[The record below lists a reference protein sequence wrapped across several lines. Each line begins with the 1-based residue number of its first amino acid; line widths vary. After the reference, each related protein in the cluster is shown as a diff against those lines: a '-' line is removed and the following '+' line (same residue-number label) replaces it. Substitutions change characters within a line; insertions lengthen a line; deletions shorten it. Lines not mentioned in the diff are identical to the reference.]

1 MQVVIT
7 GGAGYIGSMLTGL
20 LLQKG
25 HNVTVIDKM
34 LFGGEHMLPYQ
45 AYGKNFHLVPED
57 ILNIDLG
64 FYFGGVDVVVHLAA
78 LVGFP
83 ICQQVGDVVAKKY
96 NIEGTEKAF
105 NAANECNVERFV
117 FASTY
122 SNYGTSPDGEPVTE
136 ESPLNPQSLYAETK
150 IAGEQLLL
158 ADKSSTC
165 KPIIFRFATLFGISP
180 RTRLDLI
187 INQFTFEAL
196 TKRKLIIYQKDY
208 RRSFCH
214 VFDTVRAIC
223 TSLEFTP
230 DLFDYQIYNVGSND
244 NNYSKQQVVD
254 RIKNFIIEVTV
265 EYKDLTFGGDLRDII
280 VSFDKF
286 AKTGYIL
293 TKSVDEG
300 ILEVTYAIQKEIIK
314 DPFSDKYRNAKFIVS

>member
-25 HNVTVIDKM
+25 HSVTVIDKM

-45 AYGKNFHLVPED
+45 AYGEKFRLIPGD
-57 ILNIDLG
+57 IFEVDLDP
-64 FYFGGVDVVVHLAA
+64 YFQRSDVVVHLAA

-83 ICQQVGDVVAKKY
+83 ICQQVGESVAKKY
-96 NIEGTEKAF
+96 NIEGTQKIFDLANAH
-105 NAANECNVERFV
+105 NAARFV

-122 SNYGTSPDGEPVTE
+122 SNYGVAPDDKPVTE

-158 ADKSSTC
+158 ADRNSLC
-165 KPIIFRFATLFGISP
+165 KPIIFRFATLFGLSP

-187 INQFTFEAL
+187 INQFTLEAL
-196 TKRKLIIYQKDY
+196 TKGKLVIYQRDF

-214 VFDTVRAIC
+214 VYDTVRAIYWA
-223 TSLEFTP
+223 LDFEP
-230 DLFDYQIYNVGSND
+230 NKFDYQIYNVGSND
-244 NNYSKQQVVD
+244 NNYSKQQVID
-254 RIKNFIIEVTV
+254 RIKNYITHVVV
-265 EYKDLTFGGDLRDII
+265 EYKDLAFGGDLRDIT

-286 AKTGYIL
+286 TETGFTL
-293 TKSVDEG
+293 TKSVDDG
-300 ILEVTYAIQKEIIK
+300 IIEVMEAIQKEIIK
-314 DPFSDKYRNAKFIVS
+314 DPFNDKYRNAKFIVS